1 VAERTAASVAER
13 TAACVAERTAAC
25 LAERTGGPQLQS
37 GSHHGTDGAVMSVS
51 ERQIEAGDSEILI
64 RRVVD
69 LVNAAPKMPL
79 SSTVRLE
86 KDELLE
92 LLHEAIQ
99 RLPDELRQ
107 ARWLLKE
114 REEYLAKV
122 EREADDIL
130 AAARERAERIV
141 QRTELVR
148 EAQRLSRRIVEEAQ
162 EESRRLRHEAEDYCD
177 QKLATFEIVLERTM
191 KTVQAGREKLRV
203 APLPQGQEGEIGAPP
218 APGEPDTGEVFF
230 DQDSG

>member
-1 VAERTAASVAER
+1 MTTYDRHPERSADHADAE
-13 TAACVAERTAAC
+13 
-25 LAERTGGPQLQS
+25 LL
-37 GSHHGTDGAVMSVS
+37 
-51 ERQIEAGDSEILI
+51 L
-64 RRVVD
+64 RRVLD

-86 KDELLE
+86 KDEVVELLE
-92 LLHEAIQ
+92 EAVN

-122 EREADDIL
+122 QREADEIL

-148 EAQRLSRRIVEEAQ
+148 EAQRLSRRIMEESQEEA
-162 EESRRLRHEAEDYCD
+162 RRLRHEAEDYCD
-177 QKLATFEIVLERTM
+177 QKLASFEIVLERTM
-191 KTVQAGREKLRV
+191 KTVQAGREKLQV
-203 APLPQGQEGEIGAPP
+203 APLSTPGAP
-218 APGEPDTGEVFF
+218 AEAGIADADMDSGEVFF
-230 DQDSG
+230 DQDQG

>member
-1 VAERTAASVAER
+1 
-13 TAACVAERTAAC
+13 
-25 LAERTGGPQLQS
+25 
-37 GSHHGTDGAVMSVS
+37 MSMT
-51 ERQIEAGDSEILI
+51 ERQHDSPDTEILL

-107 ARWLLKE
+107 ARWLLRE
-114 REEYLAKV
+114 RDEYLAKV
-122 EREADDIL
+122 QREAEDIL
-130 AAARERAERIV
+130 GAARERAERIV

-148 EAQRLSRRIVEEAQ
+148 EAQRLSRRILEEAQ
-162 EESRRLRHEAEDYCD
+162 DEARRLRHEAEDYCD

-203 APLPQGQEGEIGAPP
+203 TPLPPAQEGELGAGP
-218 APGEPDTGEVFF
+218 APAAEAAISAGPDPETGEVFF

>member
-1 VAERTAASVAER
+1 MTTADRHAERVT
-13 TAACVAERTAAC
+13 
-25 LAERTGGPQLQS
+25 
-37 GSHHGTDGAVMSVS
+37 
-51 ERQIEAGDSEILI
+51 EAGDAELLL
-64 RRVVD
+64 RRVLD

-86 KDELLE
+86 KDEVVELLE
-92 LLHEAIQ
+92 EAVS

-122 EREADDIL
+122 QREADDIL

-148 EAQRLSRRIVEEAQ
+148 EAQRLSARILEEAND
-162 EESRRLRHEAEDYCD
+162 EARRLRHEAEDYCD
-177 QKLATFEIVLERTM
+177 QKLAAFEIVLERTM
-191 KTVQAGREKLRV
+191 KTVQAGREKLQV
-203 APLPQGQEGEIGAPP
+203 APIP
-218 APGEPDTGEVFF
+218 APAPADAGIPNADLENSGEVFF
-230 DQDSG
+230 DQDDG

>member
-1 VAERTAASVAER
+1 MTTADRHAERVT
-13 TAACVAERTAAC
+13 
-25 LAERTGGPQLQS
+25 
-37 GSHHGTDGAVMSVS
+37 
-51 ERQIEAGDSEILI
+51 EAGDAELLL
-64 RRVVD
+64 RRVLD

-86 KDELLE
+86 KDEVVELLE
-92 LLHEAIQ
+92 EAVS

-114 REEYLAKV
+114 RDEYLAKV
-122 EREADDIL
+122 QREADDIL

-148 EAQRLSRRIVEEAQ
+148 EAQRLSARILEEAND
-162 EESRRLRHEAEDYCD
+162 EARRLRHEAEDYCD

-191 KTVQAGREKLRV
+191 KTVQAGREKLQV
-203 APLPQGQEGEIGAPP
+203 VPMSTP
-218 APGEPDTGEVFF
+218 APADAGIPNADLENSGEVFF
-230 DQDSG
+230 DQDDG

>member
-1 VAERTAASVAER
+1 MTTADRHTERVT
-13 TAACVAERTAAC
+13 
-25 LAERTGGPQLQS
+25 
-37 GSHHGTDGAVMSVS
+37 
-51 ERQIEAGDSEILI
+51 EAGDAELLL
-64 RRVVD
+64 RRVLD

-86 KDELLE
+86 KDEVVELLE
-92 LLHEAIQ
+92 EAVS

-122 EREADDIL
+122 QREADDIL

-148 EAQRLSRRIVEEAQ
+148 EAQRLSARILEEAND
-162 EESRRLRHEAEDYCD
+162 EARRLRHEAEDYCD
-177 QKLATFEIVLERTM
+177 QKLAAFEIVLERTM
-191 KTVQAGREKLRV
+191 KTVQAGREKLQV
-203 APLPQGQEGEIGAPP
+203 APIP
-218 APGEPDTGEVFF
+218 APAPADAGIPNADLENSGEVFF
-230 DQDSG
+230 DQDDG

>member
-1 VAERTAASVAER
+1 
-13 TAACVAERTAAC
+13 
-25 LAERTGGPQLQS
+25 
-37 GSHHGTDGAVMSVS
+37 MSVS
-51 ERQIEAGDSEILI
+51 ERQIEAGDSEILL

-122 EREADDIL
+122 QREADDIL

-148 EAQRLSRRIVEEAQ
+148 EAQRLSRRILEEAQ
-162 EESRRLRHEAEDYCD
+162 DEARRLRHEAEDYCD
-177 QKLATFEIVLERTM
+177 QKLAAFEIVLERTM
-191 KTVQAGREKLRV
+191 KTVQGGREKLQV
-203 APLPQGQEGEIGAPP
+203 APIP
-218 APGEPDTGEVFF
+218 APAPADAGIPNADLENSGEVFF
-230 DQDSG
+230 DQDHG

>member
-1 VAERTAASVAER
+1 
-13 TAACVAERTAAC
+13 
-25 LAERTGGPQLQS
+25 
-37 GSHHGTDGAVMSVS
+37 MSVT
-51 ERQIEAGDSEILI
+51 ERQNEAPDTEILL

-99 RLPDELRQ
+99 RLPEELRQ
-107 ARWLLKE
+107 ARWLLRE

-122 EREADDIL
+122 TREGDDIL

-148 EAQRLSRRIVEEAQ
+148 EAQRLSRRIMEDAQ
-162 EESRRLRHEAEDYCD
+162 EEARRLRHEAEDYCD

-203 APLPQGQEGEIGAPP
+203 TPLPPAQEGDVVGAPA
-218 APGEPDTGEVFF
+218 APGEQDTGEVFF
-230 DQDSG
+230 DQDVGG